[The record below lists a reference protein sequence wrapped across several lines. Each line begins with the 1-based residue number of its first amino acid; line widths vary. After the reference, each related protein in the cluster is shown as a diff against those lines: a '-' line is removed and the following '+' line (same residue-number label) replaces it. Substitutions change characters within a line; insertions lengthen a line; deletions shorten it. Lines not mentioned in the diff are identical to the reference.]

1 MTYKAKN
8 FLIVA
13 LLLGLVTTITGCP
26 KNWSPEK
33 IGDQVHL
40 QTKRVAIAVFGIY
53 DPLAERMADKRIAGE
68 VPEEDWVKIQAI
80 DDKIVA
86 THNELVAGLKA
97 YEKARRLNIFN
108 KPDLQNMLLLSANL
122 WELYEEGKEMF
133 QAFGVIESP
142 TRISMNHNYKR
153 LLLSPTMDEI
163 KPIITI
169 SQKVHEKEIS

>member
-1 MTYKAKN
+1 MIYKAKN
-8 FLIVA
+8 FLIIA
-13 LLLGLVTTITGCP
+13 LLLGLATTITGCP

-53 DPLAERMADKRIAGE
+53 DPLAERMADKRVDGE
-68 VPEEDWVKIQAI
+68 VPDEDWVKIQSH
-80 DDKIVA
+80 DEKIV
-86 THNELVAGLKA
+86 TVHNELVAGLKA
-97 YEKARRLNIFN
+97 YEKARRLNMFN
-108 KPDLQNMLLLSANL
+108 QPDLQNMLLLSANL

-133 QAFGVIESP
+133 KAFGVIESP
-142 TRISMNHNYKR
+142 TRISMNQDYKR

-169 SQKVHEKEIS
+169 SQKVKDKENS